1 MGVGVVG
8 LVVTLL
14 ASLAVLGVDDAPQA
28 LPRVS
33 APPDVPSIQ
42 STVDS
47 SRTGDRLVVEYRT
60 STPVDDCAAQ
70 AAEVPKVW
78 ALVVDPLVHAGTRT
92 VVVWVQNVYAP
103 PVNGATAR
111 WVGMSFARDH
121 AGAWTALAPC
131 RIRIS

>member
-78 ALVVDPLVHAGTRT
+78 ALVRSCTRGRE
-92 VVVWVQNVYAP
+92 P
-103 PVNGATAR
+103 SSSG
-111 WVGMSFARDH
+111 
-121 AGAWTALAPC
+121 C
-131 RIRIS
+131 RTSTRRR